1 MTMKKIFIAFGLFAI
16 VTAISAQDC
25 SDLFISEYLEGS
37 GNNKGVEIYN
47 PTDEIVPLGAYYV
60 ARYSN
65 GNLSY
70 ESGGITQLQGFL
82 YPYTTHFLVNG
93 QTVSTETSPACD
105 PALQALAQQLDH
117 DYPAPT
123 YMNGNDAI
131 ALFKDPVG
139 AGDVNDFLV
148 VDLFGII
155 GGGMQ
160 SSDEGWTDFTDA
172 YAYKNIYEGDSITG
186 KDSVYILNYIVPDS
200 YYWLP
205 WTSNH
210 SLIRK
215 ASIKA
220 GVTTNPEPAFIVTT
234 EWDTLPGG
242 VDQWG
247 NIGTHDCECAPAN
260 AVQTNYEKAMLE
272 VFPNPASEY
281 FRVSASM
288 SFSELVLYDASGRE
302 IYREELSSGK
312 SDSLIPTDE
321 FPAGM
326 YRLKVKFGD
335 HSQVKSLVIL

>member
-1 MTMKKIFIAFGLFAI
+1 MKKIFLALGLCMT
-16 VTAISAQDC
+16 VTAMSAQDC
-25 SDLFISEYLEGS
+25 SDLFISEYVEGS

-47 PTDEIVPLGAYYV
+47 PTDQIVPLGAYYV

-131 ALFKDPVG
+131 ALFKDP
-139 AGDVNDFLV
+139 AGSKRPEDFIV

-172 YAYKNIYEGDSITG
+172 YAYKNIYDDDDNITG
-186 KDSVYILNYIVPDS
+186 RDSVFILNYIVPDS
-200 YYWLP
+200 YWWLP

-210 SLIRK
+210 SLIRQ
-215 ASIKA
+215 ASVKG
-220 GVTTNPEPAFIVTT
+220 GVTTNPSPAFVVTT
-234 EWDTLPGG
+234 EWDTVPGG

-247 NIGTHDCECAPAN
+247 HIGSHDCECDPSTG
-260 AVQTNYEKAMLE
+260 VEKGIEETGLQIY
-272 VFPNPASEY
+272 PNPASNY
-281 FRVSASM
+281 IRVDAETA
-288 SFSELVLYDASGRE
+288 FEELTLFDASGRE
-302 IYREELSSGK
+302 VYRASTPSGNFNRV
-312 SDSLIPTDE
+312 IHTDQ
-321 FPAGM
+321 FPSG
-326 YRLKVKFGD
+326 YYHLQVKFQK
-335 HSQVKSLVIL
+335 QVMIEKVIIL

>member
-1 MTMKKIFIAFGLFAI
+1 MT
-16 VTAISAQDC
+16 VTALSAQDC
-25 SDLFISEYLEGS
+25 SDLFFSEYVEGS
-37 GNNKGVEIYN
+37 GNNKGMEIYN
-47 PTDEIVPLGAYYV
+47 PTDKIVTLGSYYV

-105 PALQALAQQLDH
+105 PALQAMAQQLDH

-139 AGDVNDFLV
+139 QGDVNDFIV

-172 YAYKNIYEGDSITG
+172 WAYKNIYEGEVITG
-186 KDSVYILNYIVPDS
+186 QDSTFIQNYIVPDS

-205 WTSNH
+205 WTANH
-210 SLIRK
+210 SLVRK
-215 ASIKA
+215 ATVKG
-220 GVTTNPEPAFIVTT
+220 GVTANPEPSFVVTM
-234 EWDTLPGG
+234 EWDTVPGG

-247 NIGTHDCECAPAN
+247 FVGSHTCDCEP
-260 AVQTNYEKAMLE
+260 TNGLE
-272 VFPNPASEY
+272 TGMEEDQLQIYPNPARNYIRIDADAGFEALS
-281 FRVSASM
+281 
-288 SFSELVLYDASGRE
+288 LYDAAGRMVYHESTPSGSFNRV
-302 IYREELSSGK
+302 IKTDVFPSGFYH
-312 SDSLIPTDE
+312 LQ
-321 FPAGM
+321 
-326 YRLKVKFGD
+326 VKF
-335 HSQVKSLVIL
+335 QTRVLVKKVLIL

>member
-1 MTMKKIFIAFGLFAI
+1 MKKIFLALGLCLT

-25 SDLFISEYLEGS
+25 SDLFISEYVEGS

-47 PTDEIVPLGAYYV
+47 PTGEIVPLGAYYV

-65 GNLSY
+65 GNLIY

-93 QTVSTETSPACD
+93 QTITTETSPACD
-105 PALQALAQQLDH
+105 PALQAIAQQLDH

-160 SSDEGWTDFTDA
+160 SSDEGWTDFTDQ
-172 YAYKNIYEGDSITG
+172 YAYKNIYDGDSITG
-186 KDSVYILNYIVPDS
+186 QDSVFILNYIVPDT
-200 YYWLP
+200 YYWLT
-205 WTSNH
+205 WTANH

-215 ASIKA
+215 ASVKG
-220 GVTTNPEPAFIVTT
+220 GVTTNPTPAFVVTM
-234 EWDTLPGG
+234 EWDTVPGG

-247 NIGTHDCECAPAN
+247 FIGSHDCECDPTSGVEN
-260 AVQTNYEKAMLE
+260 GLEKTQLQIY
-272 VFPNPASEY
+272 PNPASDY
-281 FRVSASM
+281 IRVDAEAA
-288 SFSELVLYDASGRE
+288 FEELILYDVSGRE
-302 IYREELSSGK
+302 VYRESTPSGSFNRVIK
-312 SDSLIPTDE
+312 TDQ
-321 FPAGM
+321 FPSG
-326 YRLKVKFGD
+326 YYHLQVKFQK
-335 HSQVKSLVIL
+335 QVVVEKVIIL

>member
-1 MTMKKIFIAFGLFAI
+1 MKKILSFFGLIAI
-16 VTAISAQDC
+16 VATLSAQDC
-25 SDLFISEYLEGS
+25 SDLFISEYVEGS

-47 PTDEIVPLGAYYV
+47 PTDEIVPLGSYYV

-65 GNLSY
+65 GNLTY

-93 QTVSTETSPACD
+93 QTVTTETSPACD
-105 PALQALAQQLDH
+105 PALQAMAQQLDH

-172 YAYKNIYEGDSITG
+172 WAYKTIYEADTIAGYDST
-186 KDSVYILNYIVPDS
+186 YIQNYIVPDS

-215 ASIKA
+215 ASVKA
-220 GVTTNPEPAFIVTT
+220 GVTANPDAAFVVTM
-234 EWDTLPGG
+234 EWDTVPGG

-247 NIGTHDCECAPAN
+247 FIGSHTCDCEPSN
-260 AVQTNYEKAMLE
+260 AVETSFEEDELE
-272 VFPNPASEY
+272 VYPNPARDY
-281 FRVSASM
+281 FRVDARM
-288 SFSELVLYDASGRE
+288 PMEELILYDASGRE
-302 IYREELSSGK
+302 IYREHHTSGV
-312 SDSLIPTDE
+312 LGVVIGTDNL
-321 FPAGM
+321 PAGI
-326 YRLKVKFGD
+326 YQLKVRFKE
-335 HSQVKSLVIL
+335 HAQVKRVMLL